1 MNLLL
6 GFIIGITII
15 VIVGGILLLVSNKSQ
30 KEEEIVTSSSEVSP
44 PVKLSD
50 TNKQLKKYKII
61 KEDGSEEFIISE
73 KSIEELRREL
83 NK

>member
-6 GFIIGITII
+6 GFIIGIAII
-15 VIVGGILLLVSNKSQ
+15 VIAGGILLLVSNKSQ
-30 KEEEIVTSSSEVSP
+30 KEEVVTSSSEVSP